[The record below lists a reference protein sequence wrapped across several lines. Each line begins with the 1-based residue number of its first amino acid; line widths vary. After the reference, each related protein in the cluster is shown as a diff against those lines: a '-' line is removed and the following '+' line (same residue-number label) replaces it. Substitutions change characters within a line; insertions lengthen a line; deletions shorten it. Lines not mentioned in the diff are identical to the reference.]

1 MKVVLY
7 FIASWGT
14 WMEHSSYDNMN
25 ECLKVKQQ
33 IETDERLNQDFEVI
47 CVAINK
53 NEVIVYGDGDGIG
66 GTVGGR
72 VGRDP

>member
-14 WMEHSSYDNMN
+14 WMEHSSYNNMN

-53 NEVIVYGDGDGIG
+53 NEVIVYG
-66 GTVGGR
+66 R
-72 VGRDP
+72 VDA